1 MMRSLLI
8 FFLVAVGTFIIDQN
22 LKVMAMDAVNGI
34 EYATILKGSC
44 IDLELHY
51 NRGVAFS
58 MLAFL
63 GDNLKWVQLIL
74 ILGIVAYVFHDGYL
88 KKYSFPI
95 GLILGGAFGNL
106 YDRFI
111 HEGVVDYVAWHCG
124 FNFAVFNYA
133 DVMIDLGVAI
143 ILLFTYLEYRKEKKE
158 SLK

>member
-1 MMRSLLI
+1 MMRSLVI

-22 LKVMAMDAVNGI
+22 LKVMAMDTVNGV

-74 ILGIVAYVFHDGYL
+74 IIGIIAYVFYDGYL
-88 KKYSFPI
+88 KQYAFPI

-158 SLK
+158 KMK